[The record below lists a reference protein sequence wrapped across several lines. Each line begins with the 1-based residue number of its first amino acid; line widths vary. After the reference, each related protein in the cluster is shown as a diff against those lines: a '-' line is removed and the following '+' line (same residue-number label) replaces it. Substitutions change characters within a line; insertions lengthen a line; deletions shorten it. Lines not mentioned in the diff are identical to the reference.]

1 MGTSRLR
8 GLCGAGGAVVVH
20 PYTPRDPIRPPL
32 ARCSSPITAQTS
44 FRARGWLRVIG
55 VRGGCS
61 VQPRSQHMAWHFGE
75 PLGSSCLSPPPPG
88 APWTGPRGKH
98 PQFHPFWGCPG
109 HEGCRWPV
117 QEEPQ
122 GTQAPLAPCLVLD
135 ADLMPGYPSAAPQR
149 GRSMNIH
156 LLGETASTHT
166 RLSDSCQSPSPGRDA
181 GAPGVPAGKDAPG
194 EAAPGLCGCRMTAA
208 GWEALGS
215 GLLWG
220 LGLGSGPLWGWA
232 LGYGGS
238 FGAGHWDWGRFG
250 TGCPTASCFAP
261 KDPACPTSGA
271 PCG

>member
-1 MGTSRLR
+1 MRHRSSGSPWGPPACPHL
-8 GLCGAGGAVVVH
+8 
-20 PYTPRDPIRPPL
+20 PRVPHRWDP
-32 ARCSSPITAQTS
+32 Q
-44 FRARGWLRVIG
+44 
-55 VRGGCS
+55 
-61 VQPRSQHMAWHFGE
+61 
-75 PLGSSCLSPPPPG
+75 
-88 APWTGPRGKH
+88 GKQ

-109 HEGCRWPV
+109 HEGCRWLV

-122 GTQAPLAPCLVLD
+122 GTQAPLASCLVLD
-135 ADLMPGYPSAAPQR
+135 ADFMPGYPSAAPQR

-156 LLGETASTHT
+156 LLGEMASTHT

-220 LGLGSGPLWGWA
+220 WA
-232 LGYGGS
+232 LGYRGS

-250 TGCPTASCFAP
+250 SGCPMASCSAP

-271 PCG
+271 PCGRSSKSPAQGCVDAVVVYLFKIFGRRRGSRGTRDGIRGGILLDGPVTPAAVRQLNTHQ